1 MTSSKKTIC
10 ITLSLVLLLTALC
23 GCGGGN
29 SNGVPETEAPSA
41 ASDASAPAAGESA
54 EPEADKPTTLNVGIA
69 QDIDTLDP
77 HMMETAGA
85 RELLFNVFEGLVKP
99 DHNGEL
105 QPAVAESYEVA
116 DTADSFTFTLREG
129 VLFHNGDPVTPEDVV
144 YSVERAAQSPNL
156 EGLEIFKSA
165 EVVDEKTVKID
176 ISEPNLEFMAALATA
191 SIIPEGIDPATEAVG
206 TGPFKFAERSPME
219 FIRLERFDDYYGEKA
234 KVEEVNYKIIDNAET
249 LIMSLKSGALDLV
262 AHLTAAQV
270 AELGDDFNIVEGTMN
285 LVQALYL
292 NNAVAPMDDP
302 TVRKALCY
310 AIDRQE
316 ILDILS
322 DGKGVIVGSSMYPA
336 FKRYFRE
343 DLVSYYEY
351 DVEKARELLSDA
363 GYPDGFEMDIIVPSN
378 YQPHVD
384 TGEIIA
390 EQLKDVG
397 ITANVIPVDWNTWVQ
412 ETYMGREFTSTVV
425 GVDASA
431 LTACAMLQR
440 FNSDNGSNFI
450 NFNNP
455 EYDETFKEAVSC
467 TDEDE
472 QTELYG
478 RLQEILAED
487 AANVYIQDLCDF
499 VGMAKNVEGY
509 EFYPLYVMDMSK
521 VYFTD

>member
-1 MTSSKKTIC
+1 MTSSKKVIS

-29 SNGVPETEAPSA
+29 STGAPESEAPTA
-41 ASDASAPAAGESA
+41 APDASTPAPEESA
-54 EPEADKPTTLNVGIA
+54 EPEGEKPTVLNVGIA

-99 DHNGEL
+99 DHNGDL
-105 QPAVAESYEVA
+105 QPAVAESYEVS

-129 VLFHNGDPVTPEDVV
+129 VLFHNGDPVTAEDVV
-144 YSVERAAQSPNL
+144 YSVEKAAQSPNL

-165 EVVDEKTVKID
+165 EVVDEKTVRID
-176 ISEPNLEFMAALATA
+176 ISEPNLEFLAALATA
-191 SIIPEGIDPATEAVG
+191 SIIPEGIDPAEEAVG
-206 TGPFKFAERSPME
+206 TGPFKFAERSPLE
-219 FIRLERFDDYYGEKA
+219 YIKLERFDDYYGEKA
-234 KVEEVNYKIIDNAET
+234 KVEEVNYKIIENAET

-292 NNAVAPMDDP
+292 NNAVEPLDNP
-302 TVRKALCY
+302 KVREALCH
-310 AIDRQE
+310 AVDRQQV
-316 ILDILS
+316 LDILA
-322 DGKGVIVGSSMYPA
+322 DGKGVLVGSSMYPA
-336 FKRYFRE
+336 FKKHFRE
-343 DLVSYYEY
+343 DLVSYYDY
-351 DVEKARELLSDA
+351 DVEKAKELLSDA
-363 GYPDGFEMDIIVPSN
+363 GYPDGFELDITVPSN
-378 YQPHVD
+378 YQPHID
-384 TGEIIA
+384 TAEIIA
-390 EQLKDVG
+390 EQLKEVG
-397 ITANVIPVDWNTWVQ
+397 ITANVIPVDWNTWIQ
-412 ETYMGREFTSTVV
+412 DIYMGREFTSTMV

-455 EYDETFKEAVSC
+455 EYDETFKKAVAC
-467 TDEDE
+467 TDEEE
-472 QTELYG
+472 QIELFG
-478 RLQEILAED
+478 RLQEILTED

-499 VGMAKNVEGY
+499 VAMGKNVDGY

-521 VYFTD
+521 VYFTK